1 MIYRLEHNT
10 TIIDSLRRKW
20 RKEGHYTVRVT
31 CSGKVSVM
39 RMPLHRDMKT
49 EAQLKCRARF
59 VEAQQLMLKALS
71 DKRLTSFFRK
81 RMLRK
86 GYKTLRGCILAYYI
100 DELLFK
106 ERQAELR
113 QLTDKV
119 SKCLADKELLV
130 SREFRP
136 SEMSFP
142 SKRLLSCD
150 ILPSEVRASSEFTST
165 SSDNTSDDINI
176 GDG

>member
-10 TIIDSLRRKW
+10 TIINSLRRKW

-71 DKRLTSFFRK
+71 DTKLTSFFRK

-106 ERQAELR
+106 ERQAESR
-113 QLTDKV
+113 QLTEKV
-119 SKCLADKELLV
+119 SKRLADKELLV
-130 SREFRP
+130 CRKFRP
-136 SEMSFP
+136 SEISF
-142 SKRLLSCD
+142 SSERLLSCG
-150 ILPSEVRASSEFTST
+150 ILPSEFRTSSEFIST
-165 SSDNTSDDINI
+165 FSDNTDDDFDI